1 MQILNRNY
9 LIRCLLLVILITLS
23 SCSNKAYYHAEAT
36 PDFIYQS
43 SEKLFIF
50 LPKDPSPEDQTLL
63 SYLKQ
68 AVRKKGYNQVSTH
81 PFEYA
86 MFFKFYDNF
95 NISTFTAPIS
105 TSTSLFSSG
114 NTSKLYYPES
124 TKNDRSYDIP
134 VTNSGKS
141 INIQVQL
148 YSATK
153 NFKGKYDLLWSGHIG
168 VNEDQYQKN
177 PQAIIDVLI
186 SLLGEEFKGDL
197 PVN

>member
-1 MQILNRNY
+1 MQILNRIF
-9 LIRCLLLVILITLS
+9 LIRYLFLVIPITLS
-23 SCSNKAYYHAEAT
+23 SCSKTVYYHAEVT

-43 SEKLFIF
+43 SERLFIF
-50 LPKDPSPEDQTLL
+50 LPKDPSPEDQIIL

-68 AVRKKGYNQVSTH
+68 AVRKKGYNQVSTL

-95 NISTFTAPIS
+95 NIPTFTAPIS

-114 NTSKLYYPES
+114 NTGKPFYPES
-124 TKNDRSYDIP
+124 TKNDRSSHIP
-134 VTNSGKS
+134 VTNSGES

-153 NFKGKYDLLWSGHIG
+153 NFKAKYDLLWSGHIG

-186 SLLGEEFKGDL
+186 SFLGEEFKGDL